1 MLDKIVPKKK
11 ESATLDGIKRVL
23 FDRFVFAPPF
33 ILFFLYTV
41 TLLEVSINLI
51 IYKMYQING

>member
-51 IYKMYQING
+51 MI